1 MDKDKLIADAWEA
14 GSNEYFPDDPRRDS
28 FEDGFK
34 QGAEWL
40 MQQPLPDRLTEEEKE
55 KLKAMYKREVD
66 SMVLEMH
73 RIKNAEN
80 EIEKICH
87 ESNFWQA
94 KLKADMLEQ
103 IFGKELFNH
112 PTEV

>member
-40 MQQPLPDRLTEEEKE
+40 MQQPLSDRLTEEEKE
-55 KLKAMYKREVD
+55 RIMFAYKVSTRYFKMTENTNPHVAEVFRGQIQLLI
-66 SMVLEMH
+66 S
-73 RIKNAEN
+73 
-80 EIEKICH
+80 
-87 ESNFWQA
+87 
-94 KLKADMLEQ
+94 
-103 IFGKELFNH
+103 IFGKELFNQ
-112 PTEV
+112 

>member
-40 MQQPLPDRLTEEEKE
+40 MQQPLSDRLTDEEKQRIRIM
-55 KLKAMYKREVD
+55 LD
-66 SMVLEMH
+66 STRLESLSDVQTAFQKG
-73 RIKNAEN
+73 IAECLNA
-80 EIEKICH
+80 
-87 ESNFWQA
+87 
-94 KLKADMLEQ
+94 